1 MNNYKKVQ
9 KIGKGS
15 FGYAIL
21 VRHILEQYPNNL
33 YVMKLINMKKMT

>member
-1 MNNYKKVQ
+1 MHKYKSVK

-21 VRHILEQYPNNL
+21 VRHVDEEYPNNL
-33 YVMKLINMKKMT
+33 YVMKLINTKKMN